1 MVTASSP
8 QSNTNNNGA
17 VTEKTVYWTETIVR
31 WTRGEAALVQ
41 VEPTETD
48 SQALVKVHR
57 GDMIHV
63 RTDIKRGEWVPCRAG
78 HVTGWL
84 NTGEVKLI
92 RTGSMPTEEVI
103 YVQSPPITQ
112 TAPAVHEDTRKQR
125 TTLIQRLIKFFK

>member
-8 QSNTNNNGA
+8 QSNTGNNGA

-31 WTRGEAALVQ
+31 WTRGESALIR
-41 VEPTETD
+41 VEPTENG
-48 SQALVKVHR
+48 SQALLDVHR

-84 NTGEVKLI
+84 NTAEVKLI
-92 RTGSMPTEEVI
+92 RTGSTPTEEVV
-103 YVQSPPITQ
+103 YVQSPPMSQ
-112 TAPAVHEDTRKQR
+112 NSVHDDSKKHR